1 MMKTM
6 KMNKY
11 FSMAALGALAL
22 TFGSCENGTP
32 EFDDY
37 EGGTSVYFAHQN
49 VERILV
55 LGNDENRDNTK
66 DNEHIINIVSTMGGA
81 YNGKDITLDVAVDNS
96 L

>member
-1 MMKTM
+1 MKTM

-37 EGGTSVYFAHQN
+37 EGGTSVYSCPPK
-49 VERILV
+49 R
-55 LGNDENRDNTK
+55 
-66 DNEHIINIVSTMGGA
+66 GA
-81 YNGKDITLDVAVDNS
+81 CIGVGQ
-96 L
+96 